1 MDRKAFYNLE
11 YGVFMLSSRSG
22 EKLGGC
28 IINTC
33 FQAASG
39 PARLAISCINGNY
52 TPELIRESSLFDLTV
67 LDRTVSFDTIRHF
80 GMQSGRDTDKF
91 ASFEHAVDENGIP
104 YLTKEANAVFRCRV
118 VSSQDLG
125 SHTLFIGEVLDAEVL
140 GTEKSLTYA
149 VYQSEVKPKP
159 EKKARD
165 RKIIGWR
172 CRICGF
178 VYEGTDEKGNIKG
191 HTSYVDSVSARG
203 QRIMKAGPDTCAV
216 MVWDRDWLYNGHRIY
231 MQQVYSMHSGSR
243 ELEVDIYFKGE
254 TPDDLF
260 ATGAQKLEIDNQGF
274 IEMLGRPDLDAGN
287 SAILLASWGR
297 NVPDKNAPDLIEGV
311 GIGVK
316 VPLRYVATT
325 IEDDI
330 NYLAVL
336 RPVDHHIHY
345 TLSVCSLR
353 ENEGPK
359 SADEWFNL
367 LRK

>member
-52 TPELIRESSLFDLTV
+52 TPERIRESSLFDLTV

-178 VYEGTDEKGNIKG
+178 VYEGSKLPEDYECPLCSHGPEDFEPVYEEEPAVKKILGWKCKICG
-191 HTSYVDSVSARG
+191 YIYDG
-203 QRIMKAGPDTCAV
+203 PELPAGFRCPICD
-216 MVWDRDWLYNGHRIY
+216 
-231 MQQVYSMHSGSR
+231 
-243 ELEVDIYFKGE
+243 
-254 TPDDLF
+254 
-260 ATGAQKLEIDNQGF
+260 QG
-274 IEMLGRPDLDAGN
+274 
-287 SAILLASWGR
+287 
-297 NVPDKNAPDLIEGV
+297 
-311 GIGVK
+311 
-316 VPLRYVATT
+316 
-325 IEDDI
+325 
-330 NYLAVL
+330 
-336 RPVDHHIHY
+336 
-345 TLSVCSLR
+345 
-353 ENEGPK
+353 
-359 SADEWFNL
+359 ADEFEPIYA
-367 LRK
+367 

>member
-125 SHTLFIGEVLDAEVL
+125 SHPVGLRSDSGMSFEMERYLHRVNPDMTEEFGRVLELNADHKAVKAMAECMESDQEKAKSYAKLLYAQACL
-140 GTEKSLTYA
+140 GAGLPLEDPSEYTDLVWSL
-149 VYQSEVKPKP
+149 
-159 EKKARD
+159 
-165 RKIIGWR
+165 
-172 CRICGF
+172 
-178 VYEGTDEKGNIKG
+178 
-191 HTSYVDSVSARG
+191 
-203 QRIMKAGPDTCAV
+203 
-216 MVWDRDWLYNGHRIY
+216 
-231 MQQVYSMHSGSR
+231 
-243 ELEVDIYFKGE
+243 
-254 TPDDLF
+254 
-260 ATGAQKLEIDNQGF
+260 
-274 IEMLGRPDLDAGN
+274 MLG
-287 SAILLASWGR
+287 
-297 NVPDKNAPDLIEGV
+297 
-311 GIGVK
+311 
-316 VPLRYVATT
+316 
-325 IEDDI
+325 
-330 NYLAVL
+330 
-336 RPVDHHIHY
+336 
-345 TLSVCSLR
+345 
-353 ENEGPK
+353 
-359 SADEWFNL
+359 
-367 LRK
+367 